1 MHSRRKEIPLA
12 RGVLGWVLV
21 FLSWA
26 ATGESVSAHE
36 QHKHKGTID
45 SVGLEERTGQTLPP
59 GLVFLDETGKPV
71 RFEELI
77 NLPTILTP
85 VYYSC
90 PDVCSLLLYHLTGTL
105 NQLAAKPGRDYQVIT
120 FSFDD
125 TEKPSLAMEK
135 KRFYLNMMD
144 PSFPEGAWR
153 FLTGEV
159 KSIAALAEA
168 IGFRFKREG
177 AVFQHPVATVIL
189 SPKGKIVRYLYG
201 TELLPFDIKMGLL
214 EASEG
219 RVGPPVSRVLRFC
232 FSYDPQG
239 RRYVFN
245 TLKVTG
251 IMTLFFALSLILFL
265 LVKGKKKKR
274 LDR

>member
-1 MHSRRKEIPLA
+1 MLSRRKKIPWA
-12 RGVLGWVLV
+12 NGMLGWALV
-21 FLSWA
+21 FLSLGA
-26 ATGESVSAHE
+26 MEEGAPAHE
-36 QHKHKGTID
+36 EHKATATSI
-45 SVGLEERTGQTLPP
+45 GLEERTGESLPP
-59 GLVFLDETGKPV
+59 GLVFLDETGKAV
-71 RFEELI
+71 KLDELVHI
-77 NLPTILTP
+77 PTVLTP

-90 PDVCSLLLYHLTGTL
+90 PDVCSLLLYHLTGAL
-105 NQLAAKPGRDYQVIT
+105 HKLAAKPGRDYQVIT
-120 FSFDD
+120 FSFDE

-135 KRFYLNMMD
+135 KRFYLKMMD

-153 FLTGEV
+153 FLTGEP
-159 KSIAALAEA
+159 KSIAALTEA

-177 AVFQHPVATVIL
+177 AIFQHPVATVIL
-189 SPKGKIVRYLYG
+189 SPKGKIIRYLYG

-219 RVGPPVSRVLRFC
+219 RVGPSVSRVLRFC

-251 IMTLFFALSLILFL
+251 IVTLFFAVSLILFL
-265 LVKGKKKKR
+265 LLKGKKR
-274 LDR
+274 PSVR

>member
-1 MHSRRKEIPLA
+1 MIPLE
-12 RGVLGWVLV
+12 RGGVGWLLV
-21 FLSWA
+21 FFFLVA
-26 ATGESVSAHE
+26 IGEGAPTHE
-36 QHKHKGTID
+36 EHKGAPIP
-45 SVGLEERTGQTLPP
+45 VGLMERTGQHLPV
-59 GLVFLDETGKPV
+59 GLIFLDETGKAV
-71 RFEELI
+71 KLEELVH
-77 NLPTILTP
+77 LPTILTP
-85 VYYSC
+85 IYYSC

-105 NQLAAKPGRDYQVIT
+105 NKLAAKPGKDYQVIT
-120 FSFDD
+120 FSFDEM
-125 TEKPSLAMEK
+125 EKPSLAMEK

-144 PSFPEGAWR
+144 PSFPEAAWR
-153 FLTGEV
+153 FLTGES
-159 KSIAALAEA
+159 KSIEALTEA

-189 SPKGKIVRYLYG
+189 SPKGKIIRYLYG

-219 RVGPPVSRVLRFC
+219 RIGPPVSRVLRFC

-251 IMTLFFALSLILFL
+251 IVTIFLALSLILFL
-265 LVKGKKKKR
+265 LVKGSKR
-274 LDR
+274 KPLSR

>member
-1 MHSRRKEIPLA
+1 MPSRRKKIPLA
-12 RGVLGWVLV
+12 KGVLRWLLA
-21 FLSWA
+21 FLSLVA
-26 ATGESVSAHE
+26 MKESALAHE
-36 QHKHKGTID
+36 GHKAAPI
-45 SVGLEERTGQTLPP
+45 SVGLEERTGQNLPL
-59 GLVFLDETGKPV
+59 GLAFFDETGKVV
-71 RFEELI
+71 RLEELVH
-77 NLPTILTP
+77 LPTILTP

-105 NQLAAKPGRDYQVIT
+105 NKLAAKPGRDYQVIT
-120 FSFDD
+120 LSFDE

-135 KRFYLNMMD
+135 KRFYLNMMN
-144 PSFPEGAWR
+144 PPFPEEAWR
-153 FLTGEV
+153 FLTGDRKE
-159 KSIAALAEA
+159 IEALTEA

-189 SPKGKIVRYLYG
+189 SPKGKIIRYLYG
-201 TELLPFDIKMGLL
+201 TDLLPFDIKMGLL

-219 RVGPPVSRVLRFC
+219 RIGPPVSRVLRFC

-251 IMTLFFALSLILFL
+251 IATLFFGLSLILFL
-265 LVKGKKKKR
+265 LVKGRKKR
-274 LDR
+274 PLDR